1 LCVKNMDYSKPTLLV
16 ISGPNGA
23 GKSTHIQTM
32 LPEAFAGIWS
42 FDRDQARSEFEA
54 ELTAQ
59 QFAKASITKKA
70 TEMMEE
76 KLVGEMKKAITAKS
90 HFVLETPL
98 SHGDY
103 WKYLDLFENNGY
115 QIQLNYLCLDKVSDC
130 VARVGQRVLE
140 GGHYVAPDT
149 IKGVYQ
155 KNLQH
160 IDEYSNTF
168 KVIELYDGMKVPALL
183 ARIEN
188 NKVVIAADLA
198 LKKAWLKNGLPVIAA
213 KIIAFKTA
221 QKAEVK
227 QQPKPKK
234 RLDL

>member
-1 LCVKNMDYSKPTLLV
+1 MDYTRPTLLV

-23 GKSTHIQTM
+23 GKSTHIQSM

-42 FDRDQARSEFEA
+42 FDRDLVRSRFEA

-59 QFAKASITKKA
+59 KVPLSLITPKA
-70 TEMMEE
+70 TAMMEE
-76 KLVGEMKKAITAKS
+76 SLVAEMKRAISNKN

-103 WKYLDLFENNGY
+103 WKYLDLFEANGY
-115 QIQLNYLCLDKVSDC
+115 QLQLNYLCLDKVSDC

-160 IDEYSNTF
+160 INEFRTTF
-168 KVIELYDGMKVPALL
+168 RVIELYDGMKRPELL
-183 ARIEN
+183 ARMEDNEIIMATDLSL
-188 NKVVIAADLA
+188 KKTWLKHGLPDIAA
-198 LKKAWLKNGLPVIAA
+198 NIT
-213 KIIAFKTA
+213 AFKA
-221 QKAEVK
+221 NQKTDIK
-227 QQPKPKK
+227 KRPKVRK
-234 RLDL
+234 RLDP